1 MVLAECRDHL
11 QRFATRNSTD
21 RLLNRQPVLDALG
34 HTTIHEHTSDAVT
47 RMRSVA
53 DAMRVDF
60 ELPTL
65 RVNTDNGYEPGLDA
79 IVDFV
84 ITGTQPST

>member
-1 MVLAECRDHL
+1 M
-11 QRFATRNSTD
+11 
-21 RLLNRQPVLDALG
+21 G
-34 HTTIHEHTSDAVT
+34 
-47 RMRSVA
+47 
-53 DAMRVDF
+53 VDF

-84 ITGTQPST
+84 ITGTQTST